1 VERSIGRRGPGLTPG
16 ETSIPDLVEWRFGPD
31 AISTRERSV
40 PRTPREPDSPAE
52 LMSQES
58 DPAEATASALNAA
71 ARGDPEAA
79 RLLLP
84 LVYEELRRLAR
95 ARLRSLPPGQTL
107 QPTALVHEA
116 YLRVIGDEDPGWDCR
131 GHFFAAAARA
141 MRNILVEQARRKGR
155 AKHGRGRN
163 RVGLERA
170 EPSIGPVPDDVLA
183 VHEAVARLE
192 HDDPRKGEIV
202 NLRYF
207 ARLSI
212 DETAAALGISN
223 ATVRREWRYIRT
235 WLERELTKGEET

>member
-1 VERSIGRRGPGLTPG
+1 
-16 ETSIPDLVEWRFGPD
+16 
-31 AISTRERSV
+31 
-40 PRTPREPDSPAE
+40 
-52 LMSQES
+52 MSHDP
-58 DPAEATASALNAA
+58 DPAESTASALNAA
-71 ARGDPEAA
+71 ARGDPAAA

-84 LVYEELRRLAR
+84 LVYEELRSLAR
-95 ARLRSLPPGQTL
+95 TRLKMLPPGQTL
-107 QPTALVHEA
+107 EPTALVHEA
-116 YLRVIGDEDPGWDCR
+116 YLRVTRDEDPGWDCR

-141 MRNILVEQARRKGR
+141 MRDILVEQARRKGR
-155 AKHGRGRN
+155 EKHGRGRN

-170 EPSIGPVPDDVLA
+170 EPTIGPVPDDILA

-192 HDDPRKGEIV
+192 SGDPRKGQIV

-235 WLERELTKGEET
+235 WLERELTREEETEPAPPRGDRASAPRRGEIG